1 MPYIKLNIFHC
12 YLLDFFLTLM
22 TGGRD
27 KFLMNHL
34 YRVIK
39 FIYKPGK
46 NVIGNS

>member
-1 MPYIKLNIFHC
+1 
-12 YLLDFFLTLM
+12 M

-27 KFLMNHL
+27 KFLTNHL